1 MTARDRVIK
10 FVPANPTTDLT
21 VKLLIVD
28 DHGLVR
34 EGLKAILGQS
44 DLQAKCLE
52 AWDEVSI
59 WHQITQHTDIELVL
73 LDIQLP
79 GLSGMELLKRIVKER
94 PQLPIIML
102 SADHDSDT
110 VSQALQLGASGFMP
124 KSSLNQVLISAIRLV
139 VAGGVYI
146 PPEAL
151 IKSNSKSAAVSSKP
165 AVSLDALGLTNRQL
179 DVLRLLLKGMSNK
192 LISRQ
197 IDLAE
202 ATVKIH
208 IRGILRALNVTTR
221 TEALVKLTEMGVRF
235 SDTEDAAT
243 SHH

>member
-1 MTARDRVIK
+1 MIK
-10 FVPANPTTDLT
+10 LMPVTPITSPT

-34 EGLKAILGQS
+34 EGLKAIVGQS
-44 DLQAKCLE
+44 DLQAQCLE
-52 AWDEVSI
+52 AWDETSI
-59 WHQITQHTDIELVL
+59 WQQITQHADMDLVL

-102 SADHDSDT
+102 SADHDSGT
-110 VSQALQLGASGFMP
+110 VAQALQLGASGFMP

-139 VAGGVYI
+139 VAGGIYI

-151 IKSNSKSAAVSSKP
+151 VKSAPKQAISQAASS
-165 AVSLDALGLTNRQL
+165 AVSLESLGLTNRQV

-235 SDTEDAAT
+235 SDGDDVVTPL
-243 SHH
+243 H

>member
-1 MTARDRVIK
+1 MIK
-10 FVPANPTTDLT
+10 FSTTNPTTDPT

-44 DLQAKCLE
+44 DLQAQYLE
-52 AWDEVSI
+52 AWDEASI
-59 WHQITQHTDIELVL
+59 WHQITQHADIDIVL

-151 IKSNSKSAAVSSKP
+151 LKSNPKPAVATPKP

-243 SHH
+243 SQH

>member
-1 MTARDRVIK
+1 M
-10 FVPANPTTDLT
+10 
-21 VKLLIVD
+21 KLLIVD

-34 EGLKAILGQS
+34 EGLKAIVGQS
-44 DLQAKCLE
+44 DLQAQCLE
-52 AWDEVSI
+52 AWDEASI
-59 WHQITQHTDIELVL
+59 WQQLTQHADIDLVL

-79 GLSGMELLKRIVKER
+79 GLSGMELLKRMVKER
-94 PQLPIIML
+94 AQLPIIML

-151 IKSNSKSAAVSSKP
+151 LKSAVKPQAVLKP
-165 AVSLDALGLTNRQL
+165 AVSLDSLGLTNRQV

-235 SDTEDAAT
+235 SDNDDAAT
-243 SHH
+243 SPH

>member
-1 MTARDRVIK
+1 
-10 FVPANPTTDLT
+10 

-44 DLQAKCLE
+44 DLQAQCLE

-59 WHQITQHTDIELVL
+59 WHQITLHTDIDLVL

-139 VAGGVYI
+139 EAGGVYI

-151 IKSNSKSAAVSSKP
+151 LKSNTKPVAINPKP
-165 AVSLDALGLTNRQL
+165 AVNLDALGLTNRQL

-235 SDTEDAAT
+235 SDSDDKAT
-243 SHH
+243 SHD

>member
-1 MTARDRVIK
+1 
-10 FVPANPTTDLT
+10 L
-21 VKLLIVD
+21 KLLIVD

-34 EGLKAILGQS
+34 EGLKAIVAQS
-44 DLQAKCLE
+44 DLQAQCVE
-52 AWDEVSI
+52 AWDEASI
-59 WHQITQHTDIELVL
+59 WQRLAQHPDLDLVL

-79 GLSGMELLKRIVKER
+79 GLSGLELLVRIVRER

-102 SADHDSDT
+102 SADHDSST

-139 VAGGVYI
+139 SVGGVYI

-151 IKSNSKSAAVSSKP
+151 LKSAAPPKP
-165 AVSLDALGLTNRQL
+165 APVPRQAMSLDSLGLTNRQV
-179 DVLRLLLKGMSNK
+179 DVLRLLLRGMSNK

-197 IDLAE
+197 IDVAE

-235 SDTEDAAT
+235 SDDGNTA
-243 SHH
+243 SPP

>member
-1 MTARDRVIK
+1 
-10 FVPANPTTDLT
+10 

-44 DLQAKCLE
+44 DLQAQCLE
-52 AWDEVSI
+52 AWDEASI
-59 WHQITQHTDIELVL
+59 WQQITQHADIDLVL

-79 GLSGMELLKRIVKER
+79 GLSGMELLKRIVKDR

-110 VSQALQLGASGFMP
+110 VSQALQSGASGFMP

-151 IKSNSKSAAVSSKP
+151 LKSVSKPQVALKP
-165 AVSLDALGLTNRQL
+165 AVSLDSLGLTNRQI

-208 IRGILRALNVTTR
+208 IRGILRSLNVTTR

-235 SDTEDAAT
+235 SDSDDAST
-243 SHH
+243 SPH

>member
-1 MTARDRVIK
+1 MIK
-10 FVPANPTTDLT
+10 FIAPVTIAPT

-34 EGLKAILGQS
+34 EGLKAIVTQS
-44 DLQAKCLE
+44 DLQAQCLE
-52 AWDEVSI
+52 AWDEASV
-59 WHQITQHTDIELVL
+59 WHQLILNKDLDLVL

-79 GLSGMELLKRIVKER
+79 GLSGIELLKRINNDH
-94 PQLPIIML
+94 PQLPVIML
-102 SADHDSDT
+102 SADHDADT
-110 VSQALQLGASGFMP
+110 VSEALQLGASGFMP

-151 IKSNSKSAAVSSKP
+151 LKSTAKP
-165 AVSLDALGLTNRQL
+165 PMPVAKNTVSLESLGLTNRQV

-208 IRGILRALNVTTR
+208 VRGILRALNVTTR
-221 TEALVKLTEMGVRF
+221 TEALVKLNAIGLRIP
-235 SDTEDAAT
+235 DADAA
-243 SHH
+243 SKPPQ